1 MKTRH
6 SNATLLFAL
15 VISVSFLVQ
24 VGCAPTRFSTGAHAD
39 TTYDFAAVDSFAF
52 DVARPQVKASANGQI
67 LEEALRKALVARG
80 FVEKTKAD
88 ADVLISYDVGAYT
101 AAALSGANTMVKRDG
116 GITVWVY
123 DRRPATR
130 SGTVGPSAPFRG
142 RISPSPSSTMP
153 STPSSRTACRGISEA
168 VHALKTRAKAR

>member
-6 SNATLLFAL
+6 SHATLLFAL
-15 VISVSFLVQ
+15 VISVSLLVQ

-67 LEEALRKALVARG
+67 LEEALRKALVDRG

-123 DRRPATR
+123 DRKTGNQVWYGWSERPL
-130 SGTVGPSAPFRG
+130 SGADQPEPVINDAVDAIFQNR
-142 RISPSPSSTMP
+142 MP
-153 STPSSRTACRGISEA
+153 RNQ
-168 VHALKTRAKAR
+168 

>member
-1 MKTRH
+1 MKSHH

-15 VISVSFLVQ
+15 VIGVAFLAQ
-24 VGCAPTRFSTGAHAD
+24 IGCAPKRFSTGAHAD

-67 LEEALRKALVARG
+67 LEEALRKALIDRG
-80 FVEKTKAD
+80 FEEKTKAD

-123 DRRPATR
+123 DRKTGNQIWYGWSERPL
-130 SGTVGPSAPFRG
+130 SGADQPEPVINDAVDAIFQNR
-142 RISPSPSSTMP
+142 MP
-153 STPSSRTACRGISEA
+153 RNQ
-168 VHALKTRAKAR
+168 